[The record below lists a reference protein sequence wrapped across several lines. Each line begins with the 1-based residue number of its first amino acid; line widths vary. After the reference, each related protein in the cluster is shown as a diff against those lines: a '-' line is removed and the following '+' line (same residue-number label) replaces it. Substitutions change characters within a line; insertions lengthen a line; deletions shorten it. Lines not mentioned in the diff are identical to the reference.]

1 MKVTILA
8 ASPRPDGNSRALA
21 DALAGGARDAG
32 HEAQLFDLNEHTSGG
47 LLRDCRSCRGADG
60 ECSIAD
66 GYRDLFF
73 DHVLPADAIVY
84 ATPLYWYGMAA
95 SLKNYFD
102 RTTCY
107 ISASHPRSPEVMDG
121 LAGKH
126 VGLLISSEERY
137 PGSTLG
143 MVAQIQEM
151 TRYLGQR
158 FVGVVNGVG
167 NRRGEVDRDPSDPL
181 AAAARLGAQLDTLR
195 YTDYRLRSER
205 PGAVWDVDP
214 SAPIGAY
221 VDL

>member
-21 DALAGGARDAG
+21 DSLAGGARAAG
-32 HEAQLFDLNEHTSGG
+32 HDAQVFDLNEHSSGG

-60 ECSIAD
+60 ECSIPD
-66 GYRDLFF
+66 SYRDLLF
-73 DHVLPADAIVY
+73 DHVLPADALVY

-95 SLKNYFD
+95 SMKNYFD

-107 ISASHPRSPEVMDG
+107 ISASHPRSAEVMDG
-121 LAGKH
+121 MSGKH

-137 PGSTLG
+137 PGSSLG
-143 MVAQIQEM
+143 MVAQVQEM

-181 AAAARLGAQLDTLR
+181 AAAARLGAELDTLR

-214 SAPIGAY
+214 AAPIGSY
-221 VDL
+221 TDL